1 MVMMKTRNPG
11 LTVDAVKVDGF
22 DVDFSGRN

>member
-11 LTVDAVKVDGF
+11 LIVDAVKVDGL
-22 DVDFSGRN
+22 DVDFRGGN